1 MSHQA
6 ISRILVVDDLED
18 NVLLLTAML
27 EDEGYQVEPAT
38 SGKEAL
44 AKIETSAPNLVLL
57 DVMMPDMNGF
67 QVIEEIRKKPQF
79 AKLPVILLTAYAEVD
94 FAKGLTMGAN
104 GFFRKPIDAD
114 ALLDQVEALAG
125 SAKS

>member
-1 MSHQA
+1 MSDQS

-18 NVLLLTAML
+18 NILLLTTML
-27 EDEGYQVEPAT
+27 EDEGYHVEPAT

-44 AKIETSAPNLVLL
+44 AKIEMSAPNLVLL

-67 QVIEEIRKKPQF
+67 QVIEEIRKNPQL

-94 FAKGLTMGAN
+94 FAKGLTVGAN
-104 GFFRKPIDAD
+104 GFFRKPIDTD
-114 ALLDQVEALAG
+114 ALLDQVEALT
-125 SAKS
+125 SFPR